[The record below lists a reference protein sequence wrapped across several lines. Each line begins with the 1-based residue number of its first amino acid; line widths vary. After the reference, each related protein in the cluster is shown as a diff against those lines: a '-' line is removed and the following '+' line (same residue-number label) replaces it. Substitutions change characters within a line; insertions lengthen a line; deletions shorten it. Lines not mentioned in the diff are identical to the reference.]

1 MNKLRVIREDK
12 HLTRTELAAKVGV
25 SERYIF
31 FLESG
36 DRTPSLKVAQAI
48 AAELRVN
55 IEDIFL
61 PIKCT
66 KCTQRN

>member
-1 MNKLRVIREDK
+1 MNNLRFYREEK
-12 HLTRTELAAKVGV
+12 NLTRTQLAAKVGI

-36 DRTPSLKVAQAI
+36 DRMPSLRVAQLI
-48 AAELRVN
+48 SNELDAK

-66 KCTQRN
+66 KCT